1 MDFVRIDYTAR
12 VKDGGVFDTTDSET
26 AQKEKVFDSK
36 RVYRPMPVII
46 GEGQVV
52 KGLEEALA
60 SMGVG
65 EEKTLELSADKAFGA
80 KNPDM
85 IRLVPIKY
93 FKQQGINPIP
103 GMPVELD
110 GRHARIQTVAGGR
123 VRVDFNHE
131 LAGKAVVY
139 QVKLVSK
146 PSSDKEKAE
155 FLVERSFND
164 AEGFDIN
171 FKGKDVSLDL
181 PEKVFMDRN
190 LTVRKASLS
199 AELFKYLEASSI
211 TYTETWK
218 NKKASGK
225 AGEESEEKKE

>member
-12 VKDGGVFDTTDSET
+12 VKDGPVFDTTDAEN
-26 AQKEKVFDSK
+26 ARKEKVFDSK
-36 RVYRPMPVII
+36 RVYRPMPVIV

-60 SMGVG
+60 SMAVG
-65 EEKTLELSADKAFGA
+65 EEKTVELSPDKAFGP
-80 KNPDM
+80 KDPEM
-85 IRLVPIKY
+85 VRLVPIKY
-93 FKQQGINPIP
+93 FKQQGLNPIP

-131 LAGKAVVY
+131 LAGKTVVY
-139 QVKLVSK
+139 SVKVVSK
-146 PSSDKEKAE
+146 AASDNDKAN

-164 AEGFDIN
+164 AEGFAIA

-199 AELFKYLEASSI
+199 AEFFKYLDASSV
-211 TYTETWK
+211 TYTESWK
-218 NKKASGK
+218 SKKAGGK
-225 AGEESEEKKE
+225 KEGESEEKKE